1 MEAGAGW
8 DVYSKMV
15 LQQLQDLNNGMS
27 ELRNEIQEVKTQIA
41 EVRAQQSNIAEL
53 KQWKERI
60 DDIVSPTQ
68 LAEMKQEVREL
79 KDFKLKAIASFTV
92 IQFLM
97 GLILFY
103 DKLM

>member
-1 MEAGAGW
+1 MDSGAGW

-41 EVRAQQSNIAEL
+41 EVRVQQNSVAEL

-68 LAEMKQEVREL
+68 LDQMKKEVQDL
-79 KDFKLKAIASFTV
+79 KDFKTKALAGFTV